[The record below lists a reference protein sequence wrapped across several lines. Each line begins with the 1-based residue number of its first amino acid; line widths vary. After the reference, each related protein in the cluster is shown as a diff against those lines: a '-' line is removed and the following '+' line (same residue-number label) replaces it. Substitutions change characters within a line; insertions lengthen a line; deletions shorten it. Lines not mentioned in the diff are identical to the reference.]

1 MKNKGAVMFF
11 TIAFAAVC
19 LFQLSFTWIASNWD
33 TKAEKFAHGDIEK
46 KRHYL
51 DSLGNGHVFLQYN
64 YMDVKERS
72 LNLGLDLRGGMHV
85 TLQVNMNDLLKQ
97 LSGNNPDPTFNK
109 AITMANEQRKTSQRN
124 YIDLFDESIT
134 QLNPN
139 FKLAT
144 VFGTMDNKGKVDI
157 NSSNTQVIKFLKDE
171 SQQTL
176 DRIDLILGQRIDKFG
191 VTQPNKQKD
200 DITGRIIVELP
211 GADDPDRIRRYLK
224 GSAKLEFYETY
235 KLAEI
240 YPFIQSAD
248 AAMYAK
254 QEAEKAMKK
263 DSSGTKDKDAANIPT
278 VDDSKKEAANIPVKG
293 AKPKTPAIQSGK
305 GGKADTTKNDTTG
318 GLVKSKAAKD
328 SAKQKET
335 PLISVL
341 LPGLQ
346 QVYGKNMGEQAMIAL
361 VRKGDTAKVNA
372 LLKRPEVKAE
382 LPSELITLWDSKPM
396 EGTDFYRLYAL
407 RSTGL
412 PGKEAVLTGD
422 VVINASKE
430 TDRNSGSFQ
439 VQMQMNSEGAQ
450 QWAAI
455 TGRNKQRAIAIVLDS
470 QVYSA
475 PNVENQITGGISQIT
490 GRFNAKEAGD
500 LAAILQAGRLPVGL
514 EIIQE
519 AIVGPSMGQD
529 AIHKGLISLIIG
541 LIAILIFMVIY
552 YNKSGWVANLALFV
566 NLFFIAGILA
576 SLGAALTLPG
586 MAGILLTLATAVDAN
601 VLIYERIRDEL
612 HEGKGLKLAI
622 SEGFK
627 HAMSSIIDANA
638 VSLLIGIILYTC
650 GSGPVKGFAIVLI
663 IGILTS
669 LFTSILLTRI
679 VFEWLLA
686 KDSHIS
692 FGSAFSNKML
702 RGINYDFVG
711 KRKIFYV
718 VSGVIIG
725 IGILSLSI
733 RGLNYGVDFKGGYSY
748 VVTFHGTPSITE
760 VRDDL
765 TKTFKSIPEVKTYSN
780 DTTLNIITDYRVAES
795 GDSVS
800 RQVKVKLLEGLATLG
815 KSYHPRVIG
824 EQKIGST
831 IANDLKRIA
840 FYSIF
845 FSLLV
850 IFIYIIIRFRSWQ
863 FALGA
868 TVAMIHDALFVLTIF
883 SLFKDIMPFNLD
895 VDQAIIAAILTVM
908 VYSMNDTVVVF
919 DRIREYLNNN
929 KKSPMIPTI
938 NDAINKTLSRTVITS
953 FTIFMVVL
961 ILFLFGGEVIKGF
974 AFAMLVGVII
984 GTYSSIF
991 VATPIVVDL
1000 TKKNPAA

>member
-19 LFQLSFTWIASNWD
+19 LFQLAFTWKANSLDND
-33 TKAEKFAHGDIEK
+33 AEKYAHGDILK
-46 KRHYL
+46 KRHYI
-51 DSLGNGHVFLQYN
+51 DSIGNNHVFLQYN

-97 LSGNNPDPTFNK
+97 LSGNNLDPTFNQAIANANK
-109 AITMANEQRKTSQRN
+109 ARTTSQRN
-124 YIDLFDESIT
+124 YIDLFNEELIK
-134 QLNPN
+134 LNPN

-144 VFGTMDNKGKVDI
+144 IFGTMDNKGKVDI
-157 NSSNTQVIKFLKDE
+157 NSTNDQVIKFLKAQSSE
-171 SQQTL
+171 TL

-200 DITGRIIVELP
+200 EVTGRIIVELP
-211 GADDPDRIRRYLK
+211 GADDPERVRRYLK
-224 GSAKLEFYETY
+224 GSAKLEFFETY
-235 KLAEI
+235 RLGEI
-240 YPFIQSAD
+240 YPFLQAAD
-248 AAMYAK
+248 AALYAK
-254 QEAEKAMKK
+254 MEADKLLKGDTTGKKTESTIPAAGTGNNNLPKAGEPK
-263 DSSGTKDKDAANIPT
+263 AEI
-278 VDDSKKEAANIPVKG
+278 
-293 AKPKTPAIQSGK
+293 AKAGTPADTTK
-305 GGKADTTKNDTTG
+305 KADTTN
-318 GLVKSKAAKD
+318 KSGSLAKAAKKD
-328 SAKQKET
+328 TSKQKEI
-335 PLISVL
+335 PLTGIT
-341 LPGLQ
+341 LPGIQ
-346 QVYGKNMGEQAMIAL
+346 QIYGQRAGEQPMLAL
-361 VRKGDTAKVNA
+361 VRKADTAKVNA
-372 LLKRPEVKAE
+372 LFRRPEVKAE
-382 LPSELITLWDSKPM
+382 LPSELMMLWDAKPM
-396 EGTDFYRLYAL
+396 QGTDLFRLYAL

-422 VVINASKE
+422 VIVNASKE

-450 QWAAI
+450 EWGKI
-455 TGRNKQRAIAIVLDS
+455 TLANKNRCVAIVLDS

-475 PNVENQITGGISQIT
+475 PNVENQITGGVSQIT
-490 GRFNAKEAGD
+490 GNFDAKEAGD
-500 LAAILQAGRLPVGL
+500 LANILQAGRLPVGL

-529 AIHKGLISLIIG
+529 AIHKGLISLAIG
-541 LIAILIFMVIY
+541 LVAILFFMIIY
-552 YNKSGWVANLALFV
+552 YNKSGWVANIALFV
-566 NLFFIAGILA
+566 NLFFIAGVLA

-627 HAMSSIIDANA
+627 HAMSSIIDANV
-638 VSLLIGIILYTC
+638 VSLLIGIILLTF
-650 GSGPVKGFAIVLI
+650 GSGPVKGFAIVLV

-669 LFTSILLTRI
+669 LFTSILVTRI
-679 VFEWLLA
+679 MFEWLMDR
-686 KDSHIS
+686 DSHIS

-711 KRKIFYV
+711 KRKTFYAL
-718 VSGVIIG
+718 SGIIILIG
-725 IGILSLSI
+725 IGSLAV

-748 VVTFHGTPSITE
+748 VVTFHGTPSIPDI
-760 VRDDL
+760 RQNL
-765 TKTFKSIPEVKTYSN
+765 TKTFGDAPEVKTYSN
-780 DTTLNIITDYRVAES
+780 DTTLNIITDYRVAET
-795 GDSVS
+795 GDNVS
-800 RQVKVKLLEGLATLG
+800 KEVKEKLIGGLAFMG
-815 KSYHPRVIG
+815 KSFNPRVIG
-824 EQKIGST
+824 EQKVGST
-831 IANDLKRIA
+831 IANDLKTSA
-840 FYSIF
+840 FYSIL
-845 FSLLV
+845 FSLVV

-868 TVAMIHDALFVLTIF
+868 TVAMAHDALFVLTIF
-883 SLFKDIMPFNLD
+883 SLFKDIMPFSLD

-953 FTIFMVVL
+953 FTIFLVVL
-961 ILFLFGGEVIKGF
+961 ILFIFGGEVIKGF
-974 AFAMLVGVII
+974 AFAMLMGVLI